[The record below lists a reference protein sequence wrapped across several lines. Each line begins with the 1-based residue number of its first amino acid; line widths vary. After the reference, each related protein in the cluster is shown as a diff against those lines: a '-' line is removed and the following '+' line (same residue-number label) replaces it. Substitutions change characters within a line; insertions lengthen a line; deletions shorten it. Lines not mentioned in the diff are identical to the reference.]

1 MDAVTE
7 IKARIDPAEYIGRAI
22 NLQKAGR
29 NFRALCPFHTEKT
42 PSFYVFTDRG
52 TWRCFGSCGEGGDI
66 FSFVQKRENVDFR
79 EALRILA
86 GEAGVELS
94 ARSAEQRSRAE
105 RLSGIVSAAVDFYE
119 QRLRGE
125 EGAEAR
131 AYLRGPRGLS
141 DETIER
147 FRLGWAPDEWRLLRD
162 YLHGRGY
169 SDEDALAAGVL
180 HESDSGG
187 APYDR
192 FRGRVIIPIADERG
206 LYVGLGGRVLGAGEP
221 KYLNSPQTEVF
232 DKGRT
237 LYGLDLAGPAARES
251 GTVVV
256 VEGYL
261 DVIGPWQAGFRN
273 LVATLGTSL
282 TERHAAKLKRF
293 ASRVVLAMDPDS
305 AGMAAAERAGTLLL
319 EFDSPEALGA
329 AQRSAETLTANAD
342 LDLRV
347 APLPAGKDPDD
358 LAREVPD
365 AWRAAIEGATPFAR
379 FLLERLIAG
388 SRGDSPLETSRIVDR
403 LRPVLLAVRNPVERS
418 AHIQSIAR
426 RLGVAERAIAD
437 RLRAEAR
444 RPRSRPATKEPPA
457 GAAPPRPAVE
467 EALLSTLL
475 HNPDLRASLLHL
487 PVDLFPDALDR
498 EIAQRWLHDELDE
511 TADGED
517 DPIVG
522 RLARLRARREPLL
535 TSEQAR
541 ARASDL
547 IRHIVRERLIQRQ
560 SAVTEELAGAERDL
574 GAGRVTKVAH
584 RAWLG
589 AIPDEETLELA
600 ELAIEELELGL
611 SIHRR
616 ERDAS

>member
-7 IKARIDPAEYIGRAI
+7 IKRRIDPAEYIGRSVK
-22 NLQKAGR
+22 LQKAGR
-29 NFRALCPFHTEKT
+29 NFRGLCPFHTEKT

-52 TWRCFGSCGEGGDI
+52 SWRCFGSCGEGGDI

-79 EALRILA
+79 ESLRILA
-86 GEAGVELS
+86 EEAGVELS
-94 ARSAEQRSRAE
+94 ARAAEQRTRAE

-119 QRLRGE
+119 QQLAGDQ
-125 EGAEAR
+125 GADAR
-131 AYLRGPRGLS
+131 AYLAEKRGLNE
-141 DETIER
+141 ETVQR
-147 FRLGWAPDEWRLLRD
+147 FRLGWAPDEWSLLRD
-162 YLHGRGY
+162 YLLGRGY

-192 FRGRVIIPIADERG
+192 FRGRVIIPIADDRG
-206 LYVGLGGRVLGAGEP
+206 VFVGLGGRILGDGEP
-221 KYLNSPQTEVF
+221 KYLNSPQTEIF

-237 LYGLDLAGPAARES
+237 LYALDVAGEQARES

-273 LVATLGTSL
+273 LVATMGTSL
-282 TERHAAKLKRF
+282 TERHAARLTRF

-305 AGMAAAERAGTLLL
+305 AGMAAAERAGSLLL
-319 EFDSPEALGA
+319 DFGSPEAMGA
-329 AQRSAETLTANAD
+329 AQRSAEAITADVD

-347 APLPAGKDPDD
+347 APLPAGQDPDD
-358 LAREVPD
+358 LTRENPE
-365 AWRAAIEGATPFAR
+365 AWRAAIENATPFAR

-388 SRGDSPLETSRIVDR
+388 SRVDSPLEASRIVDR

-418 AHIQSIAR
+418 AHIQGIAR
-426 RLGVAERAIAD
+426 RLGIAERAIAD
-437 RLRAEAR
+437 RLRVQAR
-444 RPRSRPATKEPPA
+444 GPQSRPEAEVVAVRAPA
-457 GAAPPRPAVE
+457 E

-475 HNPDLRASLLHL
+475 HHPGLRADLRHLPPDLFL
-487 PVDLFPDALDR
+487 DALDR
-498 EIAQRWLHDELDE
+498 EIVQRWRHDELD
-511 TADGED
+511 AIGKDDD
-517 DPIVG
+517 DPIAA
-522 RLARLRARREPLL
+522 RLARLHARREPAL
-535 TSEQAR
+535 TPADAR
-541 ARASDL
+541 ERASDL

-560 SAVTEELAGAERDL
+560 SAVTEELAEAEREL
-574 GAGRVTKVAH
+574 GAARVTEVAH

-589 AIPDEETLELA
+589 ALPSEDTIELA
-600 ELAIEELELGL
+600 EKAIEELELGL

-616 ERDAS
+616 EERDAS

>member
-7 IKARIDPAEYIGRAI
+7 IKRRIDPAEYIGRSVK
-22 NLQKAGR
+22 LQKAGR
-29 NFRALCPFHTEKT
+29 NLRALCPFHTEKT

-52 TWRCFGSCGEGGDI
+52 SWRCFGSCGEGGDI

-86 GEAGVELS
+86 EEAGVELS
-94 ARSAEQRSRAE
+94 ARAAEQRTRAE

-119 QRLRGE
+119 QQLAGE
-125 EGAEAR
+125 GGAEAR
-131 AYLRGPRGLS
+131 AYLAETRGL
-141 DETIER
+141 DAETIER
-147 FRLGWAPDEWRLLRD
+147 FHLGWAPDEWRLLRD
-162 YLHGRGY
+162 YLLGRGY

-192 FRGRVIIPIADERG
+192 FRGRVIIPIADDRG
-206 LYVGLGGRVLGAGEP
+206 VYVGLGGRILGDGEP
-221 KYLNSPQTEVF
+221 KYLNSPQSDIF

-237 LYGLDLAGPAARES
+237 LYALDVAGSQARES

-273 LVATLGTSL
+273 LVATMGTSL
-282 TERHAAKLKRF
+282 TERHAARLTRF

-305 AGMAAAERAGTLLL
+305 AGMAAAERAGSLLL
-319 EFDSPEALGA
+319 NFDSPEAMGA
-329 AQRSAETLTANAD
+329 AQRSAEAITANVD

-347 APLPAGKDPDD
+347 APLPTGKDPDD
-358 LAREVPD
+358 LTREDPE
-365 AWRAAIEGATPFAR
+365 AWRAAIDNATPFAR

-388 SRGDSPLETSRIVDR
+388 SRGDSPLEASRIVDR

-418 AHIQSIAR
+418 GHIQSIAR
-426 RLGVAERAIAD
+426 RLGIAERAIAD
-437 RLRAEAR
+437 RLRTDGR
-444 RPRSRPATKEPPA
+444 RPQALPEADLTPIRAPA
-457 GAAPPRPAVE
+457 E

-475 HNPDLRASLLHL
+475 HNPDLRADLRHL
-487 PVDLFPDALDR
+487 PADLFPAALDR
-498 EIAQRWLHDELDE
+498 EILERWLHDELDGMTE
-511 TADGED
+511 DED
-517 DPIVG
+517 DPVA
-522 RLARLRARREPLL
+522 ARLSHLRSRREPLL
-535 TSEQAR
+535 SSAEAR
-541 ARASDL
+541 QRASDL
-547 IRHIVRERLIQRQ
+547 IGHIVRERLIQRQ
-560 SAVTEELAGAERDL
+560 SALTEELAEAEREL
-574 GAGRVTKVAH
+574 GAARVQEVAH

-589 AIPDEETLELA
+589 ALPSEETLELA
-600 ELAIEELELGL
+600 QIAIEELELGL

>member
-7 IKARIDPAEYIGRAI
+7 IKRRIEPAEYIGRSVK
-22 NLQKAGR
+22 LQKAGR

-52 TWRCFGSCGEGGDI
+52 SWRCFGSCGEGGDI

-86 GEAGVELS
+86 DETGVELS
-94 ARSAEQRSRAE
+94 ARAAEQRTRSQ
-105 RLSGIVSAAVDFYE
+105 RLSGVVSAAVDFY
-119 QRLRGE
+119 QQQLAGE
-125 EGAEAR
+125 KGAEAR
-131 AYLRGPRGLS
+131 EYLTATRGLN
-141 DETIER
+141 DETIEQ

-162 YLHGRGY
+162 YLLGRGY
-169 SDEDALAAGVL
+169 GDEDALAAGVL
-180 HESDSGG
+180 AESDSGG

-192 FRGRVIIPIADERG
+192 FRGRVIIPITDDRG
-206 LYVGLGGRVLGAGEP
+206 GYVGLGGRILGDGEP
-221 KYLNSPQTEVF
+221 KYLNSPQTDIF

-237 LYGLDLAGPAARES
+237 LYALDVAGPQARES
-251 GTVVV
+251 GAVVV

-273 LVATLGTSL
+273 LVATMGTSL
-282 TERHAAKLKRF
+282 TERHAAILTRF

-305 AGMAAAERAGTLLL
+305 AGMAAAERAGALFLD
-319 EFDSPEALGA
+319 FRSPEAMGA
-329 AQRSAETLTANAD
+329 AQRSVEAITANAD

-358 LAREVPD
+358 LAREDPE
-365 AWRAAIEGATPFAR
+365 AWRTAIENATPFAR

-388 SRGDSPLETSRIVDR
+388 SRGDSPQEASRIVDR

-418 AHIQSIAR
+418 ALIQGIAR
-426 RLGVAERAIAD
+426 RLGIAERAIAD
-437 RLRAEAR
+437 RLRVEGR
-444 RPRSRPATKEPPA
+444 RP
-457 GAAPPRPAVE
+457 AAVPESQLTSVRAPVE

-475 HNPDLRASLLHL
+475 HNPVLRADLRHL
-487 PVDLFPDALDR
+487 PTDLFPAALDR
-498 EIAQRWLHDELDE
+498 EIVQRWLHDEID
-511 TADGED
+511 DVSDDED
-517 DPIVG
+517 DPVFT
-522 RLARLRARREPLL
+522 RLHQLRARREPLL
-535 TSEQAR
+535 SPAEAR
-541 ARASDL
+541 ERTSDL

-560 SAVTEELAGAERDL
+560 SAVTEELAEAERTL
-574 GAGRVTKVAH
+574 GAGRVQEVAH

-589 AIPDEETLELA
+589 ALPSEDTIELA
-600 ELAIEELELGL
+600 EMAIEELELGL